1 MNNENWKID
10 IKNALESIPP
20 SKEEL
25 NLLPGKK
32 SDFDLIEKPSE
43 RTDPKKLKLDSVLVG
58 ITNTN
63 PKIVLTKRSLDL
75 EQHSGQIAFPGGKV
89 EKYENVTDAAL
100 REANEEI
107 GILINEIDVCGYL
120 DTYETGTGFRI
131 LPVVAF
137 IKENFTVKVNKNEV
151 DELFEVPLEFILEP
165 KNHILKSG
173 YWNGSVRH
181 YYTINYGKYNIW
193 GATAGM
199 LVNLYDKVR
208 SNV

>member
-10 IKNALESIPP
+10 IKNALDSLPP

-43 RTDPKKLKLDSVLVG
+43 RTDPKKLKLASVLVG

-63 PKIVLTKRSLDL
+63 PKIVLTKRSLEL

-89 EKYENVTDAAL
+89 EKHENVTDAAL

-137 IKENFTVKVNKNEV
+137 IN
-151 DELFEVPLEFILEP
+151 PILATLSISP
-165 KNHILKSG
+165 RLGPAGANHGKLISSLLAIIL
-173 YWNGSVRH
+173 
-181 YYTINYGKYNIW
+181 NI
-193 GATAGM
+193 A
-199 LVNLYDKVR
+199 
-208 SNV
+208 